1 MSPRQ
6 ETAAPSHRRPVRSL
20 AGLALAV
27 AHEWWPQLV
36 ALALSAA
43 IVSATIVGAAGAG
56 SAVQRGLRRLAVARL
71 GGIETVI
78 RADYGA
84 SGRLVNSVVNSVV
97 TGHGTGVP
105 AFVATVAVATADSG
119 RPPVRATLLA
129 CDAPESL
136 GFHPALPRGAGGVF
150 VNEPLATLL
159 GCGAGAAVVVRI
171 PRGSDVP
178 ADSPLGRRSGE
189 SIGRRV
195 VVDAVLPA
203 TGLGQ
208 FALRPTLVTEP
219 LVVLPLTVVAT
230 MLQRADVANTIL
242 LTAAGSDS
250 RSADPG
256 EPADQREPS
265 LRAPL
270 GVDLSDVGLVLD
282 ESGAAAGGLRLTS
295 RRLILPPE
303 ADRIAAAVLAPL
315 GGRPSLVFLANALA
329 VPDAAGRPT
338 DAMVPYSTIAGIDAT
353 SLPLGDVRDEAGQ
366 LLPLPADDDIIIDQ
380 WTAADLAAQGRP
392 VAVGDRLLVTLFAPE
407 TVAGRVEE
415 TTHVLRVSGIAAV
428 TGAAAARGFVPDVE
442 GVTDEQSI
450 ADWDP
455 PFPFDRSR
463 VRATPPHDED
473 ERYWKLHGPAPKAFV
488 HLDTARRLAGS
499 RFGQTTAW
507 HLPAGTAAAEA
518 TIRDQLTAALV
529 PTQIPVGGSAADGPA
544 GAGSLGV
551 SVEPVRAEALAAA
564 RGSTPFGGLFLG
576 LSSFIIVA
584 GLLLLW
590 LLFGL
595 LVAARRRDIG
605 LLAALGWPPA
615 RLAGWLLL
623 VGGGAA
629 ALGVAAGAAIGPWWT
644 WALLTALA
652 GSWRSEVAA
661 GAADAFTLAP
671 PAVTAVGT
679 AAATALACG
688 LAAVGWG
695 AWRAGHA
702 PPLGML
708 RGTDGV
714 GVGVGAWSGGRPIRS
729 LLHLAVRG
737 LGHAPRRTMTVAAIV
752 ALAEFLLVAVSSF
765 TLRPPADL
773 HGRTSPTGGWTW
785 LARFGAD
792 TMIDPSDPETRAGLG
807 LTVPFEAA
815 LAESRIS
822 RLRSS
827 GGDEVSCTNLYAT
840 DQPTVLGV
848 DGGFIAR
855 GGFAF
860 AAHAARPGTPE
871 ADNPWL
877 LLERPSDDAEGDRVV
892 PAILDQATAQWALKL
907 GGVGARFEIVAED
920 GRRVS
925 LDIVGLLDGSIL
937 QGFVVV
943 SEDDF
948 LAMFPGQSGYRLAVV
963 DASGV
968 PAALESVVPA
978 ALAAAWADAAVAV
991 ESTAARLRSLQ
1002 AVQNTFLT
1010 GFQLLGGLGL
1020 LLGTAGVAAV
1030 QAQGVVERRG
1040 ALSLLRAVGFGIGR
1054 VRLLLVLETVVMVGI
1069 GLVVGATAGGLAV
1082 AALAA
1087 TSGGRWPGVWITVTC
1102 AVSLVVASLAGL
1114 AVASRQVI
1122 PERPQAD

>member
-1 MSPRQ
+1 M
-6 ETAAPSHRRPVRSL
+6 RPVRSL

-27 AHEWWPQLV
+27 ARDWWPQLL
-36 ALALSAA
+36 ALAVSAA
-43 IVSATIVGAAGAG
+43 IVAATIVGAAGAG

-71 GGIETVI
+71 GGIESVV

-84 SGRLVNSVVNSVV
+84 SPRLVHSVDVGYAAV
-97 TGHGTGVP
+97 VP
-105 AFVATVAVATADSG
+105 AFVATVAVAVADGDQPS
-119 RPPVRATLLA
+119 VRATLLA
-129 CDAPESL
+129 CDAPEAL
-136 GFHPALPRGAGGVF
+136 GFHPAPPPSAGGVF
-150 VNEPLATLL
+150 VNEPLAALL
-159 GCGAGAAVVVRI
+159 DAKAGAAIVVRV

-195 VVDAVLPA
+195 MVDAVLPA

-219 LVVLPLTVVAT
+219 LVVLPLTVVEA
-230 MLQRADVANTIL
+230 MLGRADIANRIL
-242 LTAAGSDS
+242 LTSAAPDS
-250 RSADPG
+250 PSPG
-256 EPADQREPS
+256 PREPS
-265 LRAPL
+265 VGRSRDVDVSD
-270 GVDLSDVGLVLD
+270 VDLSDVGLVLD
-282 ESGAAAGGLRLTS
+282 ASAGGLRLTS
-295 RRLILPPE
+295 KRLILPPE
-303 ADRIAAAVLAPL
+303 VDRHAAAVLAPL
-315 GGRPSLVFLANALA
+315 GGRPSLVFLANALT
-329 VPDAAGRPT
+329 VPDDAGRPT
-338 DAMVPYSTIAGIDAT
+338 EAMVPYSTIAGIDST
-353 SLPLGDVRDEAGQ
+353 SLPLGDLRDESGQ
-366 LLPLPADDDIIIDQ
+366 LLPLPTGEDVIIDQ
-380 WTAADLAAQGRP
+380 WTAADLAAQGHP

-415 TTHVLRVSGIAAV
+415 TTHILRVSGIAAV
-428 TGAAAARGFVPDVE
+428 TGAAAARGFVPDVA

-473 ERYWKLHGPAPKAFV
+473 ERYWKRYGPAPKAFV

-507 HLPAGTAAAEA
+507 HLPAGTAAAEE
-518 TIRDQLTAALV
+518 TIRDQLTAALATAV
-529 PTQIPVGGSAADGPA
+529 REAAGFPGGS
-544 GAGSLGV
+544 GALGV

-595 LVAARRRDIG
+595 LIAARRRDIG
-605 LLAALGWPPA
+605 LLAALGWPPS

-623 VGGGAA
+623 MGGGSAACGVAVGA
-629 ALGVAAGAAIGPWWT
+629 ALGPWWT

-652 GSWRSEVAA
+652 GSWRREVAA
-661 GAADAFTLAP
+661 GAVDAFTLAP
-671 PAVTAVGT
+671 PAIMAVGL
-679 AAATALACG
+679 AAAAAAAFS

-695 AWRAGHA
+695 AWRAGHTS
-702 PPLGML
+702 PLGML
-708 RGTDGV
+708 RGTDGI
-714 GVGVGAWSGGRPIRS
+714 GAAAWSSRRPIRS
-729 LLHLAVRG
+729 LVDLAVRG

-765 TLRPPADL
+765 TLQPPSDL
-773 HGRTSPTGGWTW
+773 HARSSPTGGWTW

-792 TMIDPSDPETRAGLG
+792 TTIDPADPDTRAGLG
-807 LTVPFEAA
+807 LTAPAEAA
-815 LAESRIS
+815 LAACRIA
-822 RLRSS
+822 RLRAS
-827 GGDEVSCTNLYAT
+827 GGDEASCTNLYAT

-848 DGGFIAR
+848 DSGFIAR

-860 AAHAARPGTPE
+860 AAHAARPGVPA

-877 LLERPSDDAEGDRVV
+877 LLERPSHDVREDTGTDRVV

-907 GGVGARFEIVAED
+907 GGVGARFEIAADD

-925 LDIVGLLDGSIL
+925 LEIVGLLDGSIL
-937 QGFVVV
+937 QGYVVV
-943 SEDDF
+943 SEADF

-968 PAALESVVPA
+968 PAALDSVVPA

-1040 ALSLLRAVGFGIGR
+1040 ALSLLRAVGFGLGR
-1054 VRLLLVLETVVMVGI
+1054 VRLLLVLETLVMVGI
-1069 GLVVGATAGGLAV
+1069 GLVVGATAGWLAV
-1082 AALAA
+1082 VSLATVSPHTVPERQWPAVWIALTCAAALA
-1087 TSGGRWPGVWITVTC
+1087 
-1102 AVSLVVASLAGL
+1102 VASLAGL
-1114 AVASRQVI
+1114 AVASRQMI
-1122 PERPQAD
+1122 PERPRAD

>member
-1 MSPRQ
+1 
-6 ETAAPSHRRPVRSL
+6 
-20 AGLALAV
+20 
-27 AHEWWPQLV
+27 
-36 ALALSAA
+36 
-43 IVSATIVGAAGAG
+43 
-56 SAVQRGLRRLAVARL
+56 
-71 GGIETVI
+71 
-78 RADYGA
+78 
-84 SGRLVNSVVNSVV
+84 
-97 TGHGTGVP
+97 VP
-105 AFVATVAVATADSG
+105 AFVATVAVAVADG
-119 RPPVRATLLA
+119 DQPYVRATLLA
-129 CDAPESL
+129 CDAPEAL
-136 GFHPALPRGAGGVF
+136 GFHPVPPPSAGKVF
-150 VNEPLATLL
+150 LNEPLAALL
-159 GCGAGAAVVVRI
+159 DAKAGAAIVVRV

-219 LVVLPLTVVAT
+219 LVVLPLTVVEA
-230 MLQRADVANTIL
+230 MLGRADIANRIL
-242 LTAAGSDS
+242 LTSAAPDS
-250 RSADPG
+250 PSPG
-256 EPADQREPS
+256 PREPS
-265 LRAPL
+265 VGRSRD
-270 GVDLSDVGLVLD
+270 VDLSGVELADVGLVLD
-282 ESGAAAGGLRLTS
+282 ASAGGLRLTS
-295 RRLILPPE
+295 KRLILPPE
-303 ADRIAAAVLAPL
+303 VDRHAAAVLAPL
-315 GGRPSLVFLANALA
+315 GGRPSLVFLANALT
-329 VPDAAGRPT
+329 VPDDAGRPT
-338 DAMVPYSTIAGIDAT
+338 EAMVPYSTIAGIDST
-353 SLPLGDVRDEAGQ
+353 SLPLGDLRDEAGQ
-366 LLPLPADDDIIIDQ
+366 LLPLPTGDDVIIDQ

-415 TTHVLRVSGIAAV
+415 KTHTLRVSGIAAV
-428 TGAAAARGFVPDVE
+428 TGAAAARGFVPDVA

-473 ERYWKLHGPAPKAFV
+473 DRYWKRYGPAPKAFV
-488 HLDTARRLAGS
+488 QLDTARRLAGS

-507 HLPAGTAAAEA
+507 HLPAGTAATEE
-518 TIRDQLTAALV
+518 TIRDQLTSALATAVRAAAGL
-529 PTQIPVGGSAADGPA
+529 PGGA
-544 GAGSLGV
+544 GALGV

-595 LVAARRRDIG
+595 LIAARRRDIG
-605 LLAALGWPPA
+605 LLAALGWPPSL
-615 RLAGWLLL
+615 LAGWLLL
-623 VGGGAA
+623 IGGGAA
-629 ALGVAAGAAIGPWWT
+629 AVGVAVGAALGPWWT
-644 WALLTALA
+644 SALLTALA
-652 GSWRSEVAA
+652 RSWHREVAT

-671 PAVTAVGT
+671 PAISAVGL
-679 AAATALACG
+679 AAAAALAFS

-695 AWRAGHA
+695 AWRAGRA
-702 PPLGML
+702 SPLGML
-708 RGTDGV
+708 RGTDGI
-714 GVGVGAWSGGRPIRS
+714 GAAAWSGRRPIRS
-729 LLHLAVRG
+729 LFDLAVRG

-765 TLRPPADL
+765 TLRPPSDL
-773 HGRTSPTGGWTW
+773 NAHSSPTGGWTW
-785 LARFGAD
+785 LARFCAD
-792 TMIDPSDPETRAGLG
+792 TTIDPADPDIRAGLG
-807 LTVPFEAA
+807 LTASAEAA
-815 LAESRIS
+815 LAACRIA
-822 RLRSS
+822 RLRAS
-827 GGDEVSCTNLYAT
+827 GGDEASCTNLYAT

-848 DGGFIAR
+848 DSGFIAR

-860 AAHAARPGTPE
+860 AAHAAGPGTPA

-877 LLERPSDDAEGDRVV
+877 LLEPPPHDFRTENAREDIPEDQGTARVV

-907 GGVGARFEIVAED
+907 GGVGARFEIAADD
-920 GRRVS
+920 GRRVP
-925 LDIVGLLDGSIL
+925 LEIVGLLDGSIL
-937 QGFVVV
+937 QGSVVV
-943 SEDDF
+943 SEADF

-968 PAALESVVPA
+968 PAALDPVVPA

-1040 ALSLLRAVGFGIGR
+1040 ALSLLRAVGFGLGR
-1054 VRLLLVLETVVMVGI
+1054 VRLLLVLETLVMVGI
-1069 GLVVGATAGGLAV
+1069 GLVVGAIAGWLAV
-1082 AALAA
+1082 ASLA
-1087 TSGGRWPGVWITVTC
+1087 GQQWPAVWIALTC
-1102 AVSLVVASLAGL
+1102 TATLAVASLAGL
-1114 AVASRQVI
+1114 AVASREVI
-1122 PERPQAD
+1122 PERPQAE